1 MSSTVSPNIQNLTS
15 KSHVQIASRP
25 VRFPLTPAINVTH
38 PRNSTVLQPLIF
50 LSSTPKV
57 LLSALTWPAQHVTAY
72 VESHPERRWLTQSVA
87 DDMMLK
93 SYKGRRIPQPEFEC
107 AENEPRAVIIRRQVE
122 LRTDQTLAPKLPLAD
137 HHGDW
142 FGGGQSFGSTI
153 SWTVSRPTRRC

>member
-72 VESHPERRWLTQSVA
+72 VESHPDRRWLTQSVA

-122 LRTDQTLAPKLPLAD
+122 LRFE
-137 HHGDW
+137 W
-142 FGGGQSFGSTI
+142 
-153 SWTVSRPTRRC
+153 TRRFLAATGFSRQSPAETAGKQKTAEWSP

>member
-107 AENEPRAVIIRRQVE
+107 AENEPRAVINRGQVE
-122 LRTDQTLAPKLPLAD
+122 LRTDRARRLLAATGIYLSCSCQLLEATLGPKTPQ
-137 HHGDW
+137 
-142 FGGGQSFGSTI
+142 FR
-153 SWTVSRPTRRC
+153 V